1 MVDDRPAARR
11 AEERCMAAGDRPVVE
26 CQPLRPAHHDLRHT
40 LVQRLLFPDRT
51 VMPARGVDHHHV
63 HLVCL
68 VSARMDAQH
77 VAVLQQIR
85 SLRRKHRPVEQ
96 RAVGAAHVLIAA
108 AAGVGHEQAVC
119 AGDRTLR
126 QRQRRVRRFSGAA
139 KRLRALQHPLTHRT
153 ACVDAELRRA
163 PLRYAIYCFFF
174 HFFSLFRVYRSAFCS
189 FRNVCRTSWI
199 FASVS
204 SLVKNAGLLLA
215 PLKSRF
221 LFVSLHVLIIS
232 ACLSFGVSTKV
243 ILCA

>member
-26 CQPLRPAHHDLRHT
+26 RQPLRPAHHDLRHA

-68 VSARMDAQH
+68 VSARVDAQH
-77 VAVLQQIR
+77 IAIFQKIR
-85 SLRRKHRPVEQ
+85 PLRRKHRPVEQ

-108 AAGVGHEQAVC
+108 AAGVGHEQAVR
-119 AGDRTLR
+119 AGDRALR
-126 QRQRRVRRFSGAA
+126 QRQRRVCRFSGAA
-139 KRLRALQHPLTHRT
+139 KRLRALQHPLAHRA

-163 PLRYAIYCFFF
+163 PQRYAVYRSFF

-199 FASVS
+199 FASASFCVIN
-204 SLVKNAGLLLA
+204 VGLL
-215 PLKSRF
+215 
-221 LFVSLHVLIIS
+221 
-232 ACLSFGVSTKV
+232 
-243 ILCA
+243 